1 MQSLRRGNDRTIAV
15 RRGRPGAL
23 AAQAGGD
30 GGHPL
35 AVGLGGIEIALR
47 DFFHRGVG
55 GERTSRP
62 TEPPR
67 WLASAWVAALVLA
80 GSTPRLTQMPPC
92 CEARVCSWIIV
103 APLSPTGLALL
114 VKPPNTLSCQART
127 NQALD
132 EASAN
137 FLNCQ
142 LGPPM

>member
-1 MQSLRRGNDRTIAV
+1 MTALAV
-15 RRGRPGAL
+15 RRGQRPGAPAQPRRR
-23 AAQAGGD
+23 AATAAT
-30 GGHPL
+30 L

-47 DFFHRGVG
+47 DFVHRGIG

-67 WLASAWVAALVLA
+67 WLASAWVAALALA